1 MSNEEQKPNVW
12 LIDIDGTV
20 CEDIPNEQSHLF
32 PSAYVYEGALEKV
45 LELQKTGDIFFFT
58 ARRSEHAEATEE
70 WLTRHGFP
78 FERVIY
84 DKPRIKKGQTY
95 NWVDNRFV
103 LGHWV
108 PRGITQ
114 L

>member
-1 MSNEEQKPNVW
+1 MENEQQKPYIW
-12 LIDIDGTV
+12 LLDIDGTI

-32 PSAYVYEGALEKV
+32 SSAYVYPGALEKV
-45 LELQKTGDIFFFT
+45 LELQKTGEIFFFT
-58 ARRSEHAEATEE
+58 ARTSEHAEATEE

-78 FERVIY
+78 FTRVLY

-95 NWVDNRFV
+95 NWVDNRMV

-108 PRGITQ
+108 PGGITQ